1 VQNRQKL
8 FDRLNLLLLLQ
19 KQANNERDV
28 LNKSAQR
35 AGEQSSSISSIYNTK
50 YIDFYLHEGLSP
62 ESSNMRQVNILLPKN
77 KQLN

>member
-8 FDRLNLLLLLQ
+8 FDRLNRLLLLQ

-35 AGEQSSSISSIYNTK
+35 AGAEQFYIKHIYIQST
-50 YIDFYLHEGLSP
+50 
-62 ESSNMRQVNILLPKN
+62 
-77 KQLN
+77 